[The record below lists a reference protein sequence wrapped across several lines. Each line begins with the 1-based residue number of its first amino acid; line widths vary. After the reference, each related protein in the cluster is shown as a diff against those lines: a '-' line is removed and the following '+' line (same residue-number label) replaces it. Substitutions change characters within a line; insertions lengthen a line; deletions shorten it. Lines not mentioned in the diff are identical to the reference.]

1 MYGLYPEKWWTN
13 DTAGDNLDECT
24 DEDLE
29 NFLIMARPLIMD
41 MIPEPDNE
49 DAPTDTG
56 FVRQSFFLS
65 YELLRFMNS

>member
-13 DTAGDNLDECT
+13 DVAGDKLDECT

-41 MIPEPDNE
+41 MIPEPDSE

-56 FVRQSFFLS
+56 FVRQSHFFVL
-65 YELLRFMNS
+65 